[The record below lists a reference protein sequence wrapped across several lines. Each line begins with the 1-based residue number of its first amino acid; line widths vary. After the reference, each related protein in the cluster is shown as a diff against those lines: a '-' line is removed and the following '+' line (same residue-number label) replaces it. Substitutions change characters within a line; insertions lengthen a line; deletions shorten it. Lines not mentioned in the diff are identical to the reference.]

1 MFIITHDL
9 EAALVCDRAAILRE
23 GKLLEFDSPQ
33 NLISS
38 LPSSGLLVRFSIKGL
53 DEEKIKLIKEF
64 NHTKKAVRA
73 GNLEIEVFLDDF
85 EKSLPKLLKYM
96 FNNEIEIISMT
107 KDVANFRRFFQIRI
121 DEEEEKDRKAQY
133 KNLDN

>member
-53 DEEKIKLIKEF
+53 DEEKIKLIREF
-64 NHTKKAVRA
+64 DHTKKAVRA

-121 DEEEEKDRKAQY
+121 DEEEEKDRKARY
-133 KNLDN
+133 KNFDN